1 MEMKIASYGLLSVA
15 GITAL
20 LLGSLMLFDE
30 NGTDMRLSWQVLV
43 PTLMV
48 VSGFFV
54 VISGLVFKSHL
65 SKPRTGATGL
75 LGEIGVVKEPILQ
88 EGKVFVHGE
97 LWKAISKD
105 PVEKGAKVR
114 VIKVENLVLEVEPV
128 E

>member
-1 MEMKIASYGLLSVA
+1 
-15 GITAL
+15 
-20 LLGSLMLFDE
+20 
-30 NGTDMRLSWQVLV
+30 LSWQVLV